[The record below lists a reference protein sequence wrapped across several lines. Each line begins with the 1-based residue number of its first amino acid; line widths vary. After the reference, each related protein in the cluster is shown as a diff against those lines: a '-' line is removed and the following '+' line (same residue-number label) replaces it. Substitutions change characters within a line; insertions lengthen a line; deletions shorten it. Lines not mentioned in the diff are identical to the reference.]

1 MGTAEGVGRMSNVD
15 DELCTRAEALVG
27 TVLRGKY
34 TVERVI
40 GIGGMASVYAA
51 SHRNGRR
58 VALKLL
64 HPELSIRADL
74 RKRFLREAQAANAV
88 SHPGVVAIIDD
99 DVAED
104 GAAFLVME
112 LLEGQNVE
120 ELWEAHG
127 QRLPAK
133 AVLTLAADL
142 CGVLAVAHDA
152 GVIHRDLKPANLFVT
167 HAGELKVLDFGIARV
182 RDTAGSAT
190 STGSVFGT
198 PAFMAPEQAGGLV
211 NELGPLTDVWAV
223 GATMYTLLSGRP
235 VHDGQSGQHIAVL
248 AATRPAP
255 SLADVLPDAPP
266 EVVAIVDRALAFD
279 KADRWAS
286 AAEMRTA
293 LAEAMTALAEQELTD
308 DATVVRGTL
317 SETMLA
323 VAGVK
328 AIGERSGTLAS
339 PGNEAFLGGTTG
351 QPVSS
356 APITEVDSTLT
367 HRSPWKRGS
376 AAIRSWF
383 LQRGRGVDPASD
395 EAPTRRRFS
404 PRLGV
409 LGAVV
414 TVATAA
420 IAAVSVSALIGRHT
434 VASIPP
440 AAPLE
445 LAQEAAAAAT
455 LPPES
460 PTEPVPPVATSA
472 ASSEVP
478 TPRPITSPASETTSP
493 RPVVSANT
501 RWTKAPAPRPRAT
514 ASATPPRLN
523 CNPPFTVEEG
533 IRVHKPGCP

>member
-1 MGTAEGVGRMSNVD
+1 MTDSD
-15 DELCTRAEALVG
+15 DELRARAEARVG

-112 LLEGQNVE
+112 LLEGQSVE

-167 HAGELKVLDFGIARV
+167 HAGEMKVLDFGIARV

-255 SLADVLPDAPP
+255 SLAAVLPDAPP

-293 LAEAMTALAEQELTD
+293 LAEAMTSLTRQELTD
-308 DATVVRGTL
+308 DATLVRGTL

-323 VAGVK
+323 HAGVK

-356 APITEVDSTLT
+356 APITEVDSTPT
-367 HRSPWKRGS
+367 HASPWKRGS

-383 LQRGRGVDPASD
+383 LRRGGGVDPASD

-404 PRLGV
+404 PRLRLV
-409 LGAVV
+409 AVV
-414 TVATAA
+414 MVATAA
-420 IAAVSVSALIGRHT
+420 LAAVSVSALIGRHT
-434 VASIPP
+434 VASISPT
-440 AAPLE
+440 APVE
-445 LAQEAAAAAT
+445 LAQEAPPVT
-455 LPPES
+455 TSPPES

-472 ASSEVP
+472 ASSEV
-478 TPRPITSPASETTSP
+478 TTIRPITSAASETISP
-493 RPVVSANT
+493 RPVVSANA
-501 RWTKAPAPRPRAT
+501 RGTKTSAPRSRAT
-514 ASATPPRLN
+514 ASTTPPRLN